1 MARKRKS
8 RNNKNIGHGA
18 ISRIGRPHNP
28 FEPRRNRYAQKYLT
42 LALMGGAAFFVLKGC
57 GDSGDVDNDGDGTFY
72 ATAQDCIDDGNNS
85 DICAHGWNN
94 AKAAFYADV
103 PKNMTQHNCQSKYE
117 NCYYDNVE
125 QSWIP
130 VVSGFLLSRVIR
142 KDRDEPFV
150 YNSGGSSFASRPV
163 WRNTSGDYSWRSGS
177 GKKSLT
183 LRAALPP
190 KSVNRFSRRLWS
202 FFQRPWALG
211 RLIMLRHNVPVRRDL
226 DRIAADNGFDFH
238 IIDNEIYW
246 DESRAYRFTL
256 RQIEEQ
262 IENRPRNCI
271 RCAWRWWIAR
281 LKMKR
286 S

>member
-1 MARKRKS
+1 MK
-8 RNNKNIGHGA
+8 IG
-18 ISRIGRPHNP
+18 
-28 FEPRRNRYAQKYLT
+28 
-42 LALMGGAAFFVLKGC
+42 
-57 GDSGDVDNDGDGTFY
+57 
-72 ATAQDCIDDGNNS
+72 
-85 DICAHGWNN
+85 
-94 AKAAFYADV
+94 
-103 PKNMTQHNCQSKYE
+103 
-117 NCYYDNVE
+117 YYDNVE

-142 KDRDEPFV
+142 KDRDEQFV

-177 GKKSLT
+177 GKKESYSSGGFT
-183 LRAALPP
+183 TRKASTVFA
-190 KSVNRFSRRLWS
+190 RRLWS

-226 DRIAADNGFDFH
+226 DQIAADNGFDFH

-262 IENRPRNCI
+262 IEKPTAELHQMCLEVVDRAVKDEEILTQLAIPPLYWDVI
-271 RCAWRWWIAR
+271 G
-281 LKMKR
+281 
-286 S
+286 

>member
-72 ATAQDCIDDGNNS
+72 ATVQDCIDDGNNA
-85 DICAHGWNN
+85 DICARGWNN

-103 PKNMTQHNCQSKYE
+103 PKNMTQQNCQSKYE

-130 VVSGFLLSRVIR
+130 VVSGF
-142 KDRDEPFV
+142 
-150 YNSGGSSFASRPV
+150 
-163 WRNTSGDYSWRSGS
+163 
-177 GKKSLT
+177 
-183 LRAALPP
+183 
-190 KSVNRFSRRLWS
+190 
-202 FFQRPWALG
+202 
-211 RLIMLRHNVPVRRDL
+211 
-226 DRIAADNGFDFH
+226 
-238 IIDNEIYW
+238 
-246 DESRAYRFTL
+246 
-256 RQIEEQ
+256 
-262 IENRPRNCI
+262 C
-271 RCAWRWWIAR
+271 
-281 LKMKR
+281 
-286 S
+286 

>member
-8 RNNKNIGHGA
+8 RNNSKIGHGA
-18 ISRIGRPHNP
+18 ISRIGRPNNP

-72 ATAQDCIDDGNNS
+72 STVQDCIDDGNNS

-103 PKNMTQHNCQSKYE
+103 PKNMTQQNCQSKYE

-142 KDRDEPFV
+142 KDRDEQFV

-190 KSVNRFSRRLWS
+190 KKRQPFLAAAMVVLPAPVGIGEANHAETQRSCAAGSGPDRR
-202 FFQRPWALG
+202 
-211 RLIMLRHNVPVRRDL
+211 
-226 DRIAADNGFDFH
+226 
-238 IIDNEIYW
+238 
-246 DESRAYRFTL
+246 
-256 RQIEEQ
+256 
-262 IENRPRNCI
+262 
-271 RCAWRWWIAR
+271 
-281 LKMKR
+281 
-286 S
+286 

>member
-8 RNNKNIGHGA
+8 RNNSKIGHGA

-72 ATAQDCIDDGNNS
+72 STVQDCIDDGNNA
-85 DICAHGWNN
+85 DICARGWNN

-103 PKNMTQHNCQSKYE
+103 PKNMTQQNCQSKYE

-163 WRNTSGDYSWRSGS
+163 PVITPGAPVLA
-177 GKKSLT
+177 KKSLT

-190 KSVNRFSRRLWS
+190 KKRLPFLAAAMVVLPAPVGIGEANHAETQRSCATGSGPDRR
-202 FFQRPWALG
+202 
-211 RLIMLRHNVPVRRDL
+211 
-226 DRIAADNGFDFH
+226 
-238 IIDNEIYW
+238 
-246 DESRAYRFTL
+246 
-256 RQIEEQ
+256 
-262 IENRPRNCI
+262 
-271 RCAWRWWIAR
+271 
-281 LKMKR
+281 
-286 S
+286 